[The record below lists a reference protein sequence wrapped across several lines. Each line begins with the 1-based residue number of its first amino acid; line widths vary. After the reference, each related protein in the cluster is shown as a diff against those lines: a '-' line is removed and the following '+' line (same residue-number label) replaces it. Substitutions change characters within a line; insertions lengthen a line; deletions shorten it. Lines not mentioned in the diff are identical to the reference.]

1 MSIEKPGQDEFEF
14 PDEAEQVVD
23 SHEEVDEL
31 DIEVEDDTPAADRG
45 RQPLPK
51 ELVDELEKDELEEY
65 SDKVKN
71 RLKQM
76 KKVWHDERREKERA
90 MREQNEA
97 MAFAKR
103 MLEENK
109 KLKTTLFEGEKTY
122 LDTYK
127 ASTELELGV
136 AKKQYK
142 DALEEGDSDGIV
154 EAQSKLNE
162 VNYKI
167 QKAREYVPSL
177 QETDSSVYSEATP
190 SRVVPEPD
198 SKALAWKDKN
208 TWFQRDEEMTALALG
223 LEQRLVREY
232 GPQFVGTDK
241 YWDTID
247 ETMHK
252 RFPEYFGVEEKTTT
266 GGGRPDSRTG
276 TRSSNVVAPATRST
290 SSKRI
295 KLNASQ
301 MALTKKLGITPQTYA
316 KEFLKTSKENN

>member
-14 PDEAEQVVD
+14 PDEAEQVVEK
-23 SHEEVDEL
+23 EEVDEL

-127 ASTELELGV
+127 ASAELELGV

-142 DALEEGDSDGIV
+142 DAYEAGDSDGIV
-154 EAQSKLNE
+154 EAQSKLAE

-167 QKAREYVPSL
+167 QKAREYTPSL

-190 SRVVPEPD
+190 SRAVPEPD

-223 LEQRLVREY
+223 LEQRLVRQY

-241 YWDTID
+241 
-247 ETMHK
+247 
-252 RFPEYFGVEEKTTT
+252 
-266 GGGRPDSRTG
+266 TG
-276 TRSSNVVAPATRST
+276 TP
-290 SSKRI
+290 
-295 KLNASQ
+295 
-301 MALTKKLGITPQTYA
+301 LTKQCTKIQSIWGRRKRRPGRQA
-316 KEFLKTSKENN
+316 RFAHRNKTSHCSCSSDPQYILQADKTKCVADGIN

>member
-14 PDEAEQVVD
+14 PDEAEQVV
-23 SHEEVDEL
+23 EKEVVDEL
-31 DIEVEDDTPAADRG
+31 DIEIEDDTPAADRG

-127 ASTELELGV
+127 ASAELELGV

-142 DALEEGDSDGIV
+142 DAYEAGDSDGIV
-154 EAQSKLNE
+154 EAQSKLAE

-167 QKAREYVPSL
+167 QKAREYTPRGRNNEKQI
-177 QETDSSVYSEATP
+177 QEKLHALIGICRYDGHDLLDEVISSVPQQYND
-190 SRVVPEPD
+190 V
-198 SKALAWKDKN
+198 DKN
-208 TWFQRDEEMTALALG
+208 GNDLTHRVIRGWFQPYVFDN
-223 LEQRLVREY
+223 
-232 GPQFVGTDK
+232 F
-241 YWDTID
+241 
-247 ETMHK
+247 
-252 RFPEYFGVEEKTTT
+252 
-266 GGGRPDSRTG
+266 
-276 TRSSNVVAPATRST
+276 
-290 SSKRI
+290 
-295 KLNASQ
+295 KL
-301 MALTKKLGITPQTYA
+301 
-316 KEFLKTSKENN
+316 